1 MEWYTHIW
9 PAVGKATELTR
20 LLLSEILLYAVDFG
34 FGSQQA
40 DTAARILLACTTI
53 EIQGQVVTRLREVQH
68 SCDIFK
74 S

>member
-1 MEWYTHIW
+1 MGWYTHIW

-40 DTAARILLACTTI
+40 DTAARILLSCTTVD
-53 EIQGQVVTRLREVQH
+53 IQGQVITRLREV
-68 SCDIFK
+68 K
-74 S
+74 SSSK